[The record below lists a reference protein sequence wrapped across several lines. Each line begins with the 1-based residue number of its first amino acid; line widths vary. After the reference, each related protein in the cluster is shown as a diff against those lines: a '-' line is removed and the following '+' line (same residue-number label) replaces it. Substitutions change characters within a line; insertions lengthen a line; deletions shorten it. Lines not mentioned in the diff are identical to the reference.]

1 MSPGDVLSA
10 EQSENNSA
18 AVVAVVAV
26 ATVAEAPDSEETC
39 TLLYVPLAARAPKYP
54 SSPETGDQCTAL
66 TATLRRDGRDK
77 GSKLAFA
84 PPKKST

>member
-18 AVVAVVAV
+18 AVVAAV

-84 PPKKST
+84 PPKIT

>member
-18 AVVAVVAV
+18 AVVVAV

>member
-18 AVVAVVAV
+18 VVAAV
-26 ATVAEAPDSEETC
+26 ATAAEAPDSEETC

-84 PPKKST
+84 PPKIT

>member
-18 AVVAVVAV
+18 AVVAV

-39 TLLYVPLAARAPKYP
+39 TLLYAPLAVRVLRSP
-54 SSPETGDQCTAL
+54 SSPETEDQCTAL

-77 GSKLAFA
+77 GSKRLL
-84 PPKKST
+84 PKKSLRDSD